1 MLSKKQLKCI
11 KLMVESELNQKQI
24 SSEIKVS
31 EQTICKWKQ
40 NEEFKV
46 EYEKYVKESVDYT
59 SKDAAR
65 TMKKLLKARSEIVRF
80 YAAKD
85 ILDRTGLKPV
95 DKVEHSGNVTVNN
108 PYKDL
113 TTEELKKLAALDDG
127 DG

>member
-11 KLMVESELNQKQI
+11 KLMVESEFNQKQI
-24 SSEIKVS
+24 SEEIKVS

-46 EYEKYVKESVDYT
+46 EYDKHVKESVDYT

-95 DKVEHSGNVTVNN
+95 DKVEHSGNVAVNN

-113 TTEELKKLAALDDG
+113 TTEELKKLAALDDK